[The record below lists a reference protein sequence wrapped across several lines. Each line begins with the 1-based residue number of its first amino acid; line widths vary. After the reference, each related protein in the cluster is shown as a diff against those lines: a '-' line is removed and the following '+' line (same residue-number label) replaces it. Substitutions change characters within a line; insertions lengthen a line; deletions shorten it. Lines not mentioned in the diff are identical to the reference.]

1 MLLLLC
7 KFTAVLFLSSQVIY
21 CHSSSTCDLQIRV
34 DAHADENTISCTS
47 TGRNISC
54 PNLDSAFNY
63 TAEYSG
69 NVLNC
74 AHINLSSS
82 INYHIINKPLA
93 LNVSLVLTGA
103 GSTVKCDYLSNVDPV
118 FEPSQLQYT
127 LSFSEVPYVIFDGVR
142 FESCSEPFRMEAV
155 RNVTII
161 DSYFIKFSE
170 AVFDLFN
177 CLQITIAN
185 STFIENYGS
194 GAILLPFRGNTGA
207 VSIGYYSYNITN
219 VAVVLVTDSS
229 FVSNQARVK
238 TETFQDSTGAFLAG
252 RFTGRG
258 GGLAI
263 LMNPSSGSLS
273 INVRRC
279 NFSNNYAVSFGGALY
294 LLLTADEQHYEVT
307 IEDSQFINNR
317 VDNGGGGIQLS
328 YTSAQGLPGYPVTA
342 TIRNCSFIGNKA
354 IIGSGTFFFI
364 LSPQKYSIAIFENCY
379 YYQNEAVETGGA
391 ILVSQ
396 FAFFE
401 FQEILSSH
409 RMVNW

>member
-1 MLLLLC
+1 
-7 KFTAVLFLSSQVIY
+7 
-21 CHSSSTCDLQIRV
+21 
-34 DAHADENTISCTS
+34 
-47 TGRNISC
+47 
-54 PNLDSAFNY
+54 
-63 TAEYSG
+63 
-69 NVLNC
+69 
-74 AHINLSSS
+74 
-82 INYHIINKPLA
+82 
-93 LNVSLVLTGA
+93 VLTGA
-103 GSTVKCDYLSNVDPV
+103 GSTVKCDYVSNVGPV
-118 FEPSQLQYT
+118 FEPSQLQYI
-127 LSFSEVPYVIFDGVR
+127 LSFSEVPYVMFDGVR
-142 FESCSEPFRMEAV
+142 FENCSEPFRMEAV

-177 CLQITIAN
+177 CLHITIAN

-207 VSIGYYSYNITN
+207 VSIGYNGYNITN
-219 VAVVLVTDSS
+219 IAVVLVTDSS

-263 LMNPSSGSLS
+263 LMNPSSGNLS

-294 LLLTADEQHYEVT
+294 MLLTANEQYYQVT

-328 YTSAQGLPGYPVTA
+328 YTTAQGLPGYPVTA
-342 TIRNCSFIGNKA
+342 VIRNCSFIGNKA

-364 LSPQKYSIAIFENCY
+364 LSPQRYSIATFENCY
-379 YYQNEAVETGGA
+379 YYRNEAIETGGA

-401 FQEILSSH
+401 FQEILTSH